1 MKKIVCDVCG
11 VDMSIGTP
19 PAMGVRGSNGEWID
33 LVVRADWARLGSADV
48 CHECLIKAL
57 TEEAA

>member
-11 VDMSIGTP
+11 VDMSEGKA
-19 PAMGVRGSNGEWID
+19 PAMGIRGSNGEWIT
-33 LVVRADWARLGSADV
+33 LALKADWDRYGNADV

-57 TEEAA
+57 TGEAA